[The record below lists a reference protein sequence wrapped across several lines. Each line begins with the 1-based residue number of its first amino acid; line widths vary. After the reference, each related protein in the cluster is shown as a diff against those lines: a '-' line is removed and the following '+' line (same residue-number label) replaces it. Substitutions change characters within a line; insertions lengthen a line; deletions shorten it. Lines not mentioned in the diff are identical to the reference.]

1 MVHSPQWPC
10 LPHGSSSVAYQ
21 PTSATMAA
29 APALRTF
36 ASTCV
41 VGGTLIVAGGYNT
54 DLTICPVEAY
64 P

>member
-1 MVHSPQWPC
+1 M
-10 LPHGSSSVAYQ
+10 AYQ